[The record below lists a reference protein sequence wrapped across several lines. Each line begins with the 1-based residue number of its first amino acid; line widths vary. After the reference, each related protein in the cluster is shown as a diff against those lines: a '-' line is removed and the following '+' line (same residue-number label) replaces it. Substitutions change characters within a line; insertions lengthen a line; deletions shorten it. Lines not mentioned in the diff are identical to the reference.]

1 MAEISKASTPSLE
14 RRFPRLSFAAR
25 SRLWWLFW
33 FGLFLFFFSGIQF
46 SFLGI
51 NFTTIALDW
60 AFMVE
65 WWPFIS
71 RGVIITLQ
79 LALVSI
85 VGATVLALL
94 SALARLSRIAPLYS
108 LAGIYISLM
117 RGTPLFLQ
125 VLFIYLA
132 LPQIGIVL
140 DAYTSGVLALSLNYG
155 AYMSEIF
162 RAGIQAVGYS
172 QSEAA
177 YALGMSPAQ
186 TMRRIVLPQAFR
198 IILPDIGNQFI
209 AMQKDTALVS
219 ALGLAELMGL
229 ARQAGAPRQSLFE
242 ALIIAALWYWLLTVV
257 LTFFQSRLET
267 WLARGDRHAH
277 DEA

>member
-1 MAEISKASTPSLE
+1 MAEASKVSTAP
-14 RRFPRLSFAAR
+14 RAHRPRRLSFAAR
-25 SRLWWLFW
+25 ARWWWLFW
-33 FGLFLFFFSGIQF
+33 FGLFLFFFSGVQF
-46 SFLGI
+46 TLFGRT
-51 NFTTIALDW
+51 FTTIALDW
-60 AFMVE
+60 SFMAE
-65 WWPFIS
+65 WWRFIS

-85 VGATVLALL
+85 VGAMVLALL
-94 SALARLSRIAPLYS
+94 AALARLSRIAPLYS

-132 LPQIGIVL
+132 LPQVGIVL
-140 DAYTSGVLALSLNYG
+140 DSYSSGVLALSLNYG

-162 RAGIQAVGYS
+162 RAGIQAVGYG
-172 QSEAA
+172 QTEAA
-177 YALGMSPAQ
+177 YALGMSPSQ
-186 TMRRIVLPQAFR
+186 TLRRIVLPQAFR

-219 ALGLAELMGL
+219 AIGLAELMGL
-229 ARQAGAPRQSLFE
+229 ARQAGAPRQHLFE
-242 ALIIAALWYWLLTVV
+242 ALIIAAVWYWALTVV

-267 WLARGDRHAH
+267 WLARSDRHAP
-277 DEA
+277 EP